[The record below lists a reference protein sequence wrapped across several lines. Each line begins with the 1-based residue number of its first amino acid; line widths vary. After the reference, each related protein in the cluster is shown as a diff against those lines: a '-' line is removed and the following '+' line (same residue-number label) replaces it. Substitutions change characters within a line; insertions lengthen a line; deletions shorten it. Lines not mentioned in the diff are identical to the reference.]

1 MKKYSFVLLGMVL
14 FLGLLLPAHTFE
26 AKSKPTYTITPNSN
40 TYNDQ
45 FLNFTTYNKQ
55 TKHYYLLRSY
65 LEQLEKTGGGTL
77 VLKKG
82 TYTITNTLYV
92 PSNVTIKLKNGV
104 KIVKGTHSG
113 TKQFSASKSIFQFI
127 RPSLSKNEGV
137 FGGYN
142 GEKNISIIGEG
153 SASIDL
159 KYDYDSLAL
168 IIGHN
173 QNIRVENIH
182 FKNMHSGHFIEIDAT
197 KNAIIRNNT
206 FRNSKPSEKENKE
219 AINIDTPDKST
230 LGWNQKWSKFDKTPN
245 SYMVIENNTFY
256 NLDRAIGTHKY
267 SGGKF
272 HDQMIIRN
280 NSIEKMRKDA
290 IRVMNWSNS
299 VIENNT
305 IRDVAPSSANNNRGI
320 LASGAINPTFK
331 NNTLVNMPRPIQF
344 MAWKN
349 SGHGSQYDIT
359 YNKLSDKNIK
369 DLATNTIIG
378 YDEDFIR
385 INHVYN
391 KFDQANTDFVSVKTA
406 HFTDF
411 KDGSTGYNEAIELVE
426 KGIISGYDDYTFKPY
441 TPISREHVAVL
452 LYKALDLDAPKNVKG
467 ILSGYKDV
475 NENHRYA
482 KQIAAVTEAN
492 IFKGTNGQ
500 FNPNHNI
507 TRSQMATVLV
517 GAFHLAENDS
527 SVELVDL
534 KDINESHRQNVK
546 ILAQNDITRGKLN
559 QNNERY
565 FDGRD
570 HLTRSQFAVF
580 LQKAMH
586 IN

>member
-26 AKSKPTYTITPNSN
+26 AKSKPTYTITPNS
-40 TYNDQ
+40 TTFNDQ

-104 KIVKGTHSG
+104 KIVKGTNSG

-349 SGHGSQYDIT
+349 SGYGSLYDIT
-359 YNKLSDKNIK
+359 NNELSNKNMR

-482 KQIAAVTEAN
+482 KQIAAVTEA
-492 IFKGTNGQ
+492 
-500 FNPNHNI
+500 
-507 TRSQMATVLV
+507 
-517 GAFHLAENDS
+517 
-527 SVELVDL
+527 
-534 KDINESHRQNVK
+534 
-546 ILAQNDITRGKLN
+546 
-559 QNNERY
+559 
-565 FDGRD
+565 
-570 HLTRSQFAVF
+570 
-580 LQKAMH
+580 
-586 IN
+586 

>member
-1 MKKYSFVLLGMVL
+1 
-14 FLGLLLPAHTFE
+14 
-26 AKSKPTYTITPNSN
+26 
-40 TYNDQ
+40 
-45 FLNFTTYNKQ
+45 
-55 TKHYYLLRSY
+55 
-65 LEQLEKTGGGTL
+65 
-77 VLKKG
+77 
-82 TYTITNTLYV
+82 
-92 PSNVTIKLKNGV
+92 
-104 KIVKGTHSG
+104 
-113 TKQFSASKSIFQFI
+113 
-127 RPSLSKNEGV
+127 
-137 FGGYN
+137 
-142 GEKNISIIGEG
+142 
-153 SASIDL
+153 
-159 KYDYDSLAL
+159 
-168 IIGHN
+168 
-173 QNIRVENIH
+173 
-182 FKNMHSGHFIEIDAT
+182 
-197 KNAIIRNNT
+197 
-206 FRNSKPSEKENKE
+206 
-219 AINIDTPDKST
+219 
-230 LGWNQKWSKFDKTPN
+230 
-245 SYMVIENNTFY
+245 MVIENNTFY

-280 NSIEKMRKDA
+280 NTIEKMRKDA
-290 IRVMNWSNS
+290 IRVMNWSDS
-299 VIENNT
+299 IIENNT

-320 LASGAINPTFK
+320 LASGAINTTFK

-482 KQIAAVTEAN
+482 KQIAAVNEAN
-492 IFKGTNGQ
+492 IVKGANGQ

-534 KDINESHRQNVK
+534 KEINESHRQNVK

-570 HLTRSQFAVF
+570 HLTRSQF
-580 LQKAMH
+580 
-586 IN
+586 